1 MFIMGKTEELF
12 KLKPQNLTLKTS
24 KSSLENHQNI
34 GRRTCKIT
42 SNKKKKKKENSNFLL
57 MEIYSRKLLSS
68 SYGDEIH
75 KV

>member
-42 SNKKKKKKENSNFLL
+42 SNKKKKKKKILIFC
-57 MEIYSRKLLSS
+57 
-68 SYGDEIH
+68 
-75 KV
+75 